1 MSNYQGVQFYPRCCR
16 GTISNS
22 CRSCYCCWS
31 MLFFLR
37 IIADS
42 IYPHDSPWSNIKKTK
57 GNLFKTAGSQ
67 AYLEADINEMMP
79 HATEIR
85 LLDISE
91 RMENQQPTSGGIARK
106 GPPASDSSTISETK
120 LSASSSHRMQKAPPG
135 VLTHPEKSHSLSSSL
150 ASAGFEGPASTAII
164 ETRRHVGN
172 KGQKILKGYKQ
183 VNSPVAVGPA
193 NWPS

>member
-106 GPPASDSSTISETK
+106 GPPCLRLLNHLRDKAVGVLLSSNAEGSTRGFNPPWKIPQ
-120 LSASSSHRMQKAPPG
+120 LVLFFGICRFWRSSFNCHHWDQKACREQRPKDS
-135 VLTHPEKSHSLSSSL
+135 ER
-150 ASAGFEGPASTAII
+150 I
-164 ETRRHVGN
+164 
-172 KGQKILKGYKQ
+172 
-183 VNSPVAVGPA
+183 
-193 NWPS
+193 